1 MIELLIFLTEN
12 SSTFNGVKAESD
24 EIEILKKSIPNLE
37 VLDCWVELIMKFKLI
52 GIEIELDDLTD
63 QSGIGGELQIM
74 TLTETVEESTKFYPG
89 IIAINKGYIP
99 IGKCLEGSGDPY
111 FLNFASGVMSV
122 FRIPHDCL
130 NSKDEFNT
138 VVVEYINSL
147 ESTLKSVV
155 S

>member
-37 VLDCWVELIMKFKLI
+37 VLDCWVERIMKFKLI

-74 TLTETVEESTKFYPG
+74 TLTETVEESTKFYP
-89 IIAINKGYIP
+89 
-99 IGKCLEGSGDPY
+99 
-111 FLNFASGVMSV
+111 SGVGYAAEKA
-122 FRIPHDCL
+122 FRICTFV
-130 NSKDEFNT
+130 SKRN
-138 VVVEYINSL
+138 
-147 ESTLKSVV
+147 
-155 S
+155 